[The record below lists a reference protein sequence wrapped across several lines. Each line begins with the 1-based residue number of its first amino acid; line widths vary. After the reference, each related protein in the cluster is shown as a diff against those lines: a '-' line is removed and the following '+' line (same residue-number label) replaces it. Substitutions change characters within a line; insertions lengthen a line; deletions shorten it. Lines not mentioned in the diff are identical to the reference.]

1 MKIKQNG
8 YESHL
13 VSFEDYVAKA
23 KQLGIKLLVELKPT
37 GNEPD
42 NYEQLFVDKMKELH
56 VDSSYLVM
64 SADLKTIEKVKR
76 LDSAIQSG
84 HTISSQLGDF
94 TSQKVNFYAIEDF
107 SYNELLARKAHQNG
121 KKIYVW
127 TINSRDDI
135 ERYLE
140 TSTDSIITDYPTSVR
155 EIEKELAADDSYLDY
170 FLRLTNLSW
179 IEKL

>member
-1 MKIKQNG
+1 
-8 YESHL
+8 
-13 VSFEDYVAKA
+13 
-23 KQLGIKLLVELKPT
+23 
-37 GNEPD
+37 
-42 NYEQLFVDKMKELH
+42 
-56 VDSSYLVM
+56 M

-76 LDSAIQSG
+76 LDSAIQSS
-84 HTISSQLGDF
+84 HTISFQLGDF
-94 TSQKVNFYAIEDF
+94 TSQKVDFYAIEDF